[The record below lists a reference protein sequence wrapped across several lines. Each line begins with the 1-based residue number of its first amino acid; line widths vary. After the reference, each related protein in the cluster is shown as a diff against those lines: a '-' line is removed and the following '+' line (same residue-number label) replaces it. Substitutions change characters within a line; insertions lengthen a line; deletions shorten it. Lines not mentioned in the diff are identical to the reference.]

1 MVVECLLSMYR
12 ALVLF
17 TSTTNKTQNRLWV
30 RQKDWPW
37 SFDLLCDGHNMFSK
51 NNNKEKKKKTTTY
64 SQRSYIVVGVETA
77 QISKSKVN
85 GT

>member
-1 MVVECLLSMYR
+1 MVVECLLSMHR

-17 TSTTNKTQNRLWV
+17 TSTTKKTQNRLWV
-30 RQKDWPW
+30 RQKNWPW
-37 SFDLLCDGHNMFSK
+37 SFDLLCDVHNMFSK
-51 NNNKEKKKKTTTY
+51 NNNKEKNKKITY

-85 GT
+85 ET